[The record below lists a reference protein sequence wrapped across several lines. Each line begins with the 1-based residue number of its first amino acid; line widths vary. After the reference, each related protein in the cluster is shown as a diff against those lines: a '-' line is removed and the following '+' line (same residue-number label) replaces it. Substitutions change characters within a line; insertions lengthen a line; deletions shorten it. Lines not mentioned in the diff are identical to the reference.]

1 MKKLQ
6 IGMIVLFFALLAV
19 PMALFNW
26 EENVVSEIDNRKL
39 TNNPF
44 GPNATEGTDLTDA
57 LESYVSDRIGLRDQM
72 ILAYTQL
79 NDTLFHKMIHP
90 LYEYGKDDYVFF
102 KQKANVQLS
111 DYHLAF
117 ADMLA
122 EIQDYCT
129 QRGVPFLFVLD
140 PEKASI
146 YPDKLREGIHYDN
159 SWVQQFEEELDKRGV
174 RYIDNTGLLRQ
185 KREEG
190 QQVFN
195 RQYNAGHWN
204 DLGAFY
210 GVNNLLSALSE
221 DFAAIQPNEMSDFA
235 VTEKLNETLPS
246 SLFPIYEYEPSFGRL
261 CPLEVKTDEYDA
273 EVRRNSQHRG
283 FGYFVNEENRQ
294 AGAPRTLVFQGS
306 YMNEMGFKFLQTGLG
321 EYIHVH
327 NYENLMDFDY
337 YFNIF
342 QPECV
347 VVEAAE
353 YTINSAYFN
362 EQGVD
367 DFALQPVLDTE
378 QLPEPSCALDVQ
390 VQDGQTLSTVSV
402 ERLPDCRWAYLVSD
416 GTVYDLIREEGTASA
431 SMEKTALDRQDMAV
445 VLVQSDGSITT
456 CRAQIR

>member
-6 IGMIVLFFALLAV
+6 IGMIVLFFVLLAV
-19 PMALFNW
+19 PMVLFNW
-26 EENVVSEIDNRKL
+26 EENVVSEIDNRQL

-44 GPNATEGTDLTDA
+44 GPNATEGADLTSA

-102 KQKANVQLS
+102 KQKPNIQLS

-129 QRGVPFLFVLD
+129 QRGVPFLFVFD

-146 YPDKLREGIHYDN
+146 YPDKLREGINYAN
-159 SWVQQFEEELDKRGV
+159 SWVQEFEAELDKRGV
-174 RYIDNTGLLRQ
+174 RYIDNTELLRQ

-190 QQVFN
+190 EQVFN
-195 RQYNAGHWN
+195 QMYNAGHWN

-221 DFAAIQPNEMSDFA
+221 DFAAIQPNEKSDFA
-235 VTEKLNETLPS
+235 ITEKLNETLLS
-246 SLFPIYEYEPSFGRL
+246 SQFSIHEYEPSFGRL
-261 CPLEVKTDEYDA
+261 CPLEVKTDQYDA
-273 EVRRNSQHRG
+273 EVVRNSQHRG
-283 FGYFVNEENRQ
+283 FGYFVNEENKQ
-294 AGAPRTLVFQGS
+294 AGAPKTLVFQGS

-321 EYIHVH
+321 EYIYVH
-327 NYENLMDFDY
+327 NYENLLNFDY

-353 YTINSAYFN
+353 YTINSSYFN
-362 EQGVD
+362 EQGVK
-367 DFALQPVLDTE
+367 DFALSPVLDTE
-378 QLPEPSCALDVQ
+378 QLPQPSQSIDVQ
-390 VQDGQTLSTVSV
+390 VTDGQTLSTVTV
-402 ERLPDCRWAYLVSD
+402 AELPDCQWAYLVSD
-416 GTVYDLIREEGTASA
+416 GKVYDLDGETGSA
-431 SMEKTALDRQDMAV
+431 SMEKSALNRQDMVVAAV
-445 VLVQSDGSITT
+445 SSDGSITT
-456 CRAQIR
+456 YQAVEH